1 MQIQTILLLILAA
14 IVALLIV
21 GFQYYYKSKK
31 RGKHIVLLSFF
42 RFIALFG
49 VFLLLINPKFS
60 KKEFFIEKTNLVILT
75 DNSSSVKSSIADVK
89 AVLSK
94 LKSDDRINEKFN
106 IKEYNFGNTLNSSD
120 SLSFK
125 EQNTNISS
133 ALSTVAG
140 VFHSTNKVALLLT
153 DGNQTVGQDYE
164 FLSSK
169 LNFPVY
175 PIVLGDTT
183 SFEDVRIEEVNA
195 NKYAFLKNK
204 FPVEFYV
211 AYEGQ
216 SSANS
221 TVAISLDGKTV
232 FKERM
237 QLSSVNNSKKI
248 NIFLDANSV
257 GLKNLKISVA
267 ALANEKNTINNT
279 KNIVVEVVDEKT
291 NVAIITNISHPDVGA
306 LKNSIETNEQRSVRV
321 YDSNV
326 DLRLLSETSI
336 FVLYQPDTS
345 FKAVF
350 DYLNKNKASTFVV
363 VGSNSDINFLNNSQ
377 ENFSIETGYP
387 MLDVVGVLNPAFSKY
402 DISDFDSSNY
412 PPLLSSSGSISFAG
426 VSESLLSMNIRG
438 VNLSNSLFSLSTN
451 NESKTALLLGEN
463 IWKWRIQSYRNDSNF
478 ENFDKFIGK
487 LFLYLSENKKKNR
500 LNLEYQSI
508 YEGIGKAKIAA
519 SYFDETFVFDT
530 NASLILTINN
540 KEIPMLLKNEYFEAD
555 LSYLKPGNYNFSVT
569 VNKGTIKRGGKFT
582 ILDFDVEQQFL
593 SSNYKKLEKVAL
605 ATKSELIYP
614 SGIIQLID
622 RLNSD
627 NRYVPIQKS
636 TENVVSLI
644 DFRILLAII
653 IVALALEW
661 FIRKYNGLI

>member
-463 IWKWRIQSYRNDSNF
+463 IWKWRIQSYRNDSKF